1 MDGSD
6 EYTNTTFDD
15 SDKDKAYEPPPDEF
29 RPEFVPQM
37 QRGGNTSE
45 SEHGDAILSGKSKVH
60 YLHKGEEV
68 IQQDSVA
75 DDDTTQVNEDFVRSY
90 NISFTSDNAG
100 DISKALRKLGKFKCF
115 GCAGHYLNLV
125 A

>member
-15 SDKDKAYEPPPDEF
+15 SDKDKTYEPPPDVF

-45 SEHGDAILSGKSKVH
+45 SEHGDAILSGTSFRCNNREKPKKSQSMVFRRH
-60 YLHKGEEV
+60 YKHL
-68 IQQDSVA
+68 
-75 DDDTTQVNEDFVRSY
+75 
-90 NISFTSDNAG
+90 
-100 DISKALRKLGKFKCF
+100 KLKEIE
-115 GCAGHYLNLV
+115 
-125 A
+125 